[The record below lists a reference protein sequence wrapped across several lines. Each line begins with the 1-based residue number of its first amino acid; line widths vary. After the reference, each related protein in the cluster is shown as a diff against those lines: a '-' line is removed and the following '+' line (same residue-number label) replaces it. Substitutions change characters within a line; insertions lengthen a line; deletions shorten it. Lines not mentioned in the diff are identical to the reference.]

1 MALSEKFWFQDNY
14 SKYVNLV
21 LMGHVEDM
29 GKVLNVQAIME
40 LGTVA
45 LFILKRLYIC
55 CFGGGCLLNQSLLK
69 HAEDYH

>member
-1 MALSEKFWFQDNY
+1 MALFEKFWFQDNY

-21 LMGHVEDM
+21 LMGYAEDM

-45 LFILKRLYIC
+45 LFILQTVH
-55 CFGGGCLLNQSLLK
+55 LLLWGRMFT
-69 HAEDYH
+69 